1 MSKSNSAYLSDDEN
15 SVLVLRQ
22 RIVAVQSGLEEGKH
36 SHVRL
41 EGGDIVAVSPA
52 QARSL
57 IAKLQ
62 RPASD

>member
-1 MSKSNSAYLSDDEN
+1 
-15 SVLVLRQ
+15 
-22 RIVAVQSGLEEGKH
+22 
-36 SHVRL
+36 VRL
-41 EGGDIVAVSPA
+41 EGGDTVAVSPA